1 MISVFFSGLG
11 QRRKCCGRHPGQHRN
26 FRHRPCCCLA
36 IRLKNPEKKNAPVQL
51 LHTDTIQFVTLKKAE
66 DGEYFFV
73 RLFNPTDKEQS
84 AVLHFQDKKEELN
97 FEKYEIKTI
106 RCSCR
111 EVIETELQI

>member
-1 MISVFFSGLG
+1 MAGIQDSTGISGTAMLLS
-11 QRRKCCGRHPGQHRN
+11 CYP
-26 FRHRPCCCLA
+26 
-36 IRLKNPEKKNAPVQL
+36 PEKSGEKNAPVQL

-106 RCSCR
+106 P
-111 EVIETELQI
+111 VQVAGK

>member
-1 MISVFFSGLG
+1 MLLS
-11 QRRKCCGRHPGQHRN
+11 CYP
-26 FRHRPCCCLA
+26 
-36 IRLKNPEKKNAPVQL
+36 PEKSGEKNAPVQL

-106 RCSCR
+106 QCSCR